1 MSEVAKDAFEGWA
14 ILELMGHR
22 RLAGYVR
29 EQNVAGAGF
38 LRIDV
43 PDPKE
48 DAERPFSATQLY
60 APGAIYCITP
70 TTEDIACR
78 LARASQPAPVSRWE
92 LPPAKDDREDADLS
106 HADDGVVVEEV
117 D

>member
-1 MSEVAKDAFEGWA
+1 MPEVAKDTFEGWA

-78 LARASQPAPVSRWE
+78 LARANQPAPVSRWE
-92 LPPAKDDREDADLS
+92 LPAADREEPETPTDA
-106 HADDGVVVEEV
+106 EEV
-117 D
+117 DESPRG